1 MQLLSKRICRFVAL
15 RVYYT
20 LDQNAVV
27 AQPVERRTR
36 NAQVKGSSP
45 FNGSLTPAITLCLS
59 GNQENRLNHC
69 TVIFRLYLPSLRQS
83 PE

>member
-1 MQLLSKRICRFVAL
+1 MTPEDAALFVRSRRTDICRFFAFW
-15 RVYYT
+15 VYYT

-45 FNGSLTPAITLCLS
+45 FNGSVLPAIVLIS
-59 GNQENRLNHC
+59 VE
-69 TVIFRLYLPSLRQS
+69 
-83 PE
+83 